1 MKSSK
6 YSCLFLKRRLR
17 AAALK
22 AIIWLIYHFSLFHLQ
37 MPSRWSG
44 IPKIILLTN
53 ASSVVNVT
61 YVADTVF
68 LYLFWTNRDV
78 QRIVLKI
85 KMIVWQVRTCICAG
99 IGEGRECG
107 FKEMR
112 DQDYFSLLWWN
123 LKKKKI
129 FRCVINC
136 FTRIRENKII
146 YIPGGQ

>member
-6 YSCLFLKRRLR
+6 YHCLFLKRRLR

-44 IPKIILLTN
+44 IPKIIPLTT

-61 YVADTVF
+61 YVADAVF
-68 LYLFWTNRDV
+68 LYLFERTEMSKELYWRSKWLCDKWGHAYV
-78 QRIVLKI
+78 QGLGRGESVDLKKWGIRIIFPYFDEI
-85 KMIVWQVRTCICAG
+85 K
-99 IGEGRECG
+99 
-107 FKEMR
+107 
-112 DQDYFSLLWWN
+112 
-123 LKKKKI
+123 KKKKI
-129 FRCVINC
+129 FPGVINC